1 MTNSIL
7 TLCTKK
13 GRVPFLWKVP
23 KRSVWTLANILRPLR
38 WERNDSK
45 KQSGDGSASSRE
57 KPIGVPGGPT
67 GQQVRLANCHFPLV
81 HWHLRWPSKY
91 QYRDHLVGY
100 CLITFPRNLFTLIT
114 RWDSHGLTIDQFQEV
129 LRWGLVLGV
138 QSNLIVCS
146 VSCMTKN
153 LRTKWWLNPFFNQ
166 LLKESKGTSFFY
178 SPVIWKHQ
186 CLWHW
191 RRRRSVPHTVQVNI
205 SFRSPLLTAEW
216 VSGFGEA

>member
-67 GQQVRLANCHFPLV
+67 GQQVRLANCHFPSCTSETSEMIVQISIQRSSSGLLLNYISPQFV
-81 HWHLRWPSKY
+81 HSDHQVGLPWAHHWSVPGGSQVRSCAWSPVKFNCVLSELHDEKPS
-91 QYRDHLVGY
+91 DEMV
-100 CLITFPRNLFTLIT
+100 T
-114 RWDSHGLTIDQFQEV
+114 E
-129 LRWGLVLGV
+129 
-138 QSNLIVCS
+138 
-146 VSCMTKN
+146 
-153 LRTKWWLNPFFNQ
+153 
-166 LLKESKGTSFFY
+166 SFF
-178 SPVIWKHQ
+178 
-186 CLWHW
+186 
-191 RRRRSVPHTVQVNI
+191 
-205 SFRSPLLTAEW
+205 
-216 VSGFGEA
+216 